1 MKWLEHLAKACG
13 AVAAC
18 FLCLIA
24 VLVTA
29 QIVARMMGE
38 MIPSSDEFAAWAMAS
53 SIFLALPYTM
63 LRGEHI
69 RVSLILQFLPK
80 RLHKPYELVA
90 TLIALVISA
99 WMSYYVV
106 EFVYESYLF
115 NDVSQGIVT
124 VPMWIPQ
131 FGMPIGLCIFTLML
145 LRRLICC
152 VRNQP
157 LEDN

>member
-1 MKWLEHLAKACG
+1 MKWLENLAKACG
-13 AVAAC
+13 VIAAC
-18 FLCLIA
+18 FLCLIGI
-24 VLVTA
+24 LVTA
-29 QIVARMMGE
+29 QIISRMMGK

-69 RVSLILQFLPK
+69 RVTLILQFLPK
-80 RLHKPYELVA
+80 GLHKPYELLA
-90 TLIALVISA
+90 TLLALCFSI

-145 LRRLICC
+145 LRRLVCC
-152 VRNQP
+152 LRNQP